1 MKNWKTTA
9 EAILTTGPV
18 VPVIVVKK
26 LEHAVPMAK
35 ALVAG
40 GVRVLEVTLR
50 TECAMDAIR
59 AIAKALDL
67 TLDDFSDDT
76 SKSVLSIPGV
86 LPIPNMVKKPRLGS
100 IACGEPILAVEN
112 MEGFDDVP
120 ENIHCDFTLIC
131 KGDSMIGARIHD
143 GDLVYIRQQPDVENN
158 EIAAVI
164 IDEESVTLK
173 RVYRDGDYLVL
184 ISENPSYPPILINGE
199 HTARIIGKAVG
210 FTSILK

>member
-1 MKNWKTTA
+1 MGYEIISAYKKKNH
-9 EAILTTGPV
+9 LTNEDIARMSG
-18 VPVIVVKK
+18 VPKPTIDKITSGATKK
-26 LEHAVPMAK
+26 PSLE
-35 ALVAG
+35 
-40 GVRVLEVTLR
+40 T
-50 TECAMDAIR
+50 IR

-67 TLDDFSDDT
+67 TLDDFSDDA
-76 SKSVLSIPGV
+76 SKTILSLPGI
-86 LPIPNMVKKPRLGS
+86 LPIPNMVKKPRLGA
-100 IACGEPILAVEN
+100 IACGKPILAVEDA
-112 MEGFDDVP
+112 EGFDDVP
-120 ENIHCDFTLIC
+120 DNIHCDFTLIC
-131 KGDSMIGARIHD
+131 KGDSMVGARIHD

-184 ISENPSYPPILINGE
+184 MSENPSYAPIIINGE